1 MAKEIIKE
9 DSLYIA
15 KDRKKKIPST
25 VQYIK
30 KDLIYIAK
38 ENNNRNSPLH
48 RIIYHQIW
56 TNWTAVSQRKVVKKS
71 FYEEQNY
78 AQETPIFNGF
88 IYETTLRGKRY
99 M

>member
-30 KDLIYIAK
+30 KDLIYIAN
-38 ENNNRNSPLH
+38 E
-48 RIIYHQIW
+48 IIIEILLYI
-56 TNWTAVSQRKVVKKS
+56 AKYIIK
-71 FYEEQNY
+71 FEQTE
-78 AQETPIFNGF
+78 QQ
-88 IYETTLRGKRY
+88 
-99 M
+99 

>member
-15 KDRKKKIPST
+15 KDRKKKMPST

-38 ENNNRNSPLH
+38 E
-48 RIIYHQIW
+48 IIIEILLYI
-56 TNWTAVSQRKVVKKS
+56 A
-71 FYEEQNY
+71 
-78 AQETPIFNGF
+78 
-88 IYETTLRGKRY
+88 
-99 M
+99 